1 MSSEVPRNPVDTILQ
16 PGTIV
21 DDKYRIDRLVG
32 RGGMAAVWAGTN
44 ERTGKSVALKVI
56 LKSFSTTPEAEDLF
70 RREALAAS
78 KVNHPNVVTVFD
90 VINHEGMTCIVM
102 ELLDGEPLSNY
113 LARKGFLTVEEAI
126 ALLLPA
132 MRGVAA
138 ANAMGV
144 VHRDLKPQNIF
155 ICIGPDGRHVTTKVL
170 DFGIS
175 VNVERVLEGDTANV
189 PGLML
194 GTPAYMSPEHVEGA
208 RNIDER
214 ADVYGFGVLLYE
226 ALTGHLPFMGEPGPS
241 LLLRILNEFPPP
253 MTLYRADLPS
263 SLVRIVE
270 AAMAKKPDH
279 RFSDVNSLVH
289 ALEEEFMP
297 PSPLPRS
304 LTPFAGVPLLPMRD
318 GQSGSRSGAVS
329 VSQHKIGSGPHG
341 SNETRVLF
349 ALPSEREKVTPQSE
363 AAFPSEATI
372 PDPSTSA
379 IDLRIP
385 FLASIMQ
392 KLGRRGMIGVGVG
405 LGVALVI
412 WFAMPNQSTDTSRAI
427 SDKMT
432 EIPSAKVIT
441 TPMHKGSLSPAESMG
456 TATSPI
462 VKPITATPLSATT
475 QEKGEPDGSERGGVE
490 GGEAGRRARQTKEL
504 AAARRSEDGTVQRSR
519 ESSGAYR
526 GSSANKASQPRA
538 GKLTSDDF

>member
-1 MSSEVPRNPVDTILQ
+1 MSSEVQPRNAVDTILQ

-21 DDKYRIDRLVG
+21 DDKYRVDRLVG

-175 VNVERVLEGDTANV
+175 VNVERVLEGDSANV

-241 LLLRILNEFPPP
+241 LLLRILNELPPP

-318 GQSGSRSGAVS
+318 GQSGSRSGAVA
-329 VSQHKIGSGPHG
+329 VSQPKVGSSPHG
-341 SNETRVLF
+341 SNETRMLF
-349 ALPSEREKVTPQSE
+349 AIPQDKEKANQLSDIT
-363 AAFPSEATI
+363 FPSEATI
-372 PDPSTSA
+372 RDPSTSA
-379 IDLRIP
+379 IDLRVP
-385 FLASIMQ
+385 FLNSISR
-392 KLGRRGMIGVGVG
+392 KLGQKGMIGVGVG
-405 LGVALVI
+405 LGVAFVI
-412 WFAMPNQSTDTSRAI
+412 WLAIPTQTSESSRVVTD
-427 SDKMT
+427 
-432 EIPSAKVIT
+432 EIPQMPTVNA
-441 TPMHKGSLSPAESMG
+441 
-456 TATSPI
+456 
-462 VKPITATPLSATT
+462 TATPLRKGTAPTTESIGTAVSPAIKPIAPNATSSSLLG
-475 QEKGEPDGSERGGVE
+475 KGEPDGAERSALE
-490 GGEAGRRARQTKEL
+490 SGEAGRRTRQTKEL
-504 AAARRSEDGTVQRSR
+504 AAARRSEDGTTTRSR
-519 ESSGAYR
+519 ENSGNYR
-526 GSSANKASQPRA
+526 SGSNKTSQPRA